1 MGWSSSGTGPLPDQ
15 VLAASGIDQHCLGS
29 TPCKVGTRGG
39 KDGAWEEW
47 YHGAR
52 EEWYWGCR
60 SRRKQP
66 SSKLEIQDLGCSTG
80 PSQGQPARRVPVC
93 GRGDAL
99 SPFSSSGAPALRWE
113 PRNHRGGG
121 GRGRGGG
128 AGRGGRGSPLQGSD
142 TRVELWPLER
152 VKLL

>member
-1 MGWSSSGTGPLPDQ
+1 MGWSSSGTGPLPEQ

-29 TPCKVGTRGG
+29 TPCKVGARGG

-47 YHGAR
+47 Y
-52 EEWYWGCR
+52 WGYR

-80 PSQGQPARRVPVC
+80 PSLGQPARRVPVC
-93 GRGDAL
+93 GWGDTL

-121 GRGRGGG
+121 GRG
-128 AGRGGRGSPLQGSD
+128 GGRGRRRGAGEPPPGLGYPGGAVATGANQASVGC
-142 TRVELWPLER
+142 
-152 VKLL
+152 